1 MSEKHKQNSD
11 ISKREEKILAF
22 WNKNDIFKKSEK
34 KDAPRGEF
42 VFYDGPP
49 FATGLPH
56 FGHIL
61 AGTIKDA
68 IPRYKTMQGFRVRR
82 KWGWD
87 CHGLPLE
94 NEIEKELNLGTKR
107 DIENY
112 GIEKF
117 NKKARDS
124 VLRYEDDWKRIVP
137 RMGRWV
143 DMERDYKTMDT
154 TYTESVWWV
163 FKTLY
168 NKKLIYKGFKSMH
181 LCPRCE
187 TTLSNFEVSQGYK
200 DITDFAVTVKLE
212 LKDEPKTYLLVW
224 TTTAWTLPGN
234 MAAAVHKDKTYIKV
248 LMDKERLIVAKDR
261 VEILGSEYKI
271 LEEFSGSKLLG
282 KEYKPPFNYYKNAK
296 FPGKKNAWK
305 IYHAP
310 YVKMDEGTGLVHIAP
325 AFGQE
330 DMELAQKNEIPL
342 VHHVG
347 TDGKFTKEV
356 ENFAGLLVKP
366 KENHQKTDIEIIK
379 YLAHKGLLFAKEKI
393 IHPYPFCW
401 RCDTPLLNYAASSW
415 FVKVTALKNKL
426 VLENKN
432 IRWVPKEIGTRRF
445 HKLLGGAPDWAISRS
460 RYWGAPL
467 PVWRNERTGEI
478 EIIGSIKELRKR
490 TISSKNKY
498 FIVRHGESESNVKG
512 IISSLVENQHKLTKK
527 GKNEALFAARS
538 LDNKID
544 YIIVS
549 PLLRTKETAEI
560 IAKEIGLPKS
570 AVLEDKRIA
579 EINLGKLN
587 NKPVSEYRKFASTY
601 EDKFV
606 KTPDGGENFSEMK
619 IRIGKFLYDIENKYK
634 EKNILIVTHE
644 YVAWLLTA
652 VSEGAD
658 IARTI
663 DIRGKEDDYIRTG
676 EVKELFFVPLP
687 HNSNYEIDLHR
698 PSIDKV
704 TLLGNDGGKLKR
716 IEEVFDCWF
725 ESGSMPYG
733 QFHYPFENLDQFNPR
748 PGLFR
753 RVRGY
758 PADFIAE
765 GIDQTRGWFYSLI
778 VLGTALFG
786 KSPYKNVIVNGT
798 ILAED
803 GQKMS
808 KRLKNYPDP
817 MDVVHTYGADSL
829 RYYLLSSSIMRGEDL
844 HFSEQG
850 VGDVMRKIIMRLS
863 NIHLF
868 YALYADKHQDGN
880 PDSAHILD
888 RWILS
893 RLNQLIVEVT
903 EAMEKYELDRATR
916 PIAVFTDDFST
927 WYLRRSRNRF
937 KGDDQNDKQQALE
950 TTAFIFFE
958 LSKIMAPFMPFF
970 AEELYQQVKRA
981 QAGSVESV
989 HLEQWPTAD
998 EIDEDVLVD
1007 MHEVRSVV
1015 SSVLELRD
1023 EAGIKVRQPLKKLRV
1038 KVSKTEMK
1046 TIVRKRIYDYK
1057 AVYDIINMFMY
1068 EANWKGMILIE
1079 DTPFVPIKGVKGVQF
1094 SLTAI
1099 RSLSEFVGIVKG

>member
-11 ISKREEKILAF
+11 ISKREEKILTF

-379 YLAHKGLLFAKEKI
+379 YLAHKGL
-393 IHPYPFCW
+393 
-401 RCDTPLLNYAASSW
+401 
-415 FVKVTALKNKL
+415 
-426 VLENKN
+426 
-432 IRWVPKEIGTRRF
+432 
-445 HKLLGGAPDWAISRS
+445 
-460 RYWGAPL
+460 
-467 PVWRNERTGEI
+467 
-478 EIIGSIKELRKR
+478 
-490 TISSKNKY
+490 
-498 FIVRHGESESNVKG
+498 
-512 IISSLVENQHKLTKK
+512 
-527 GKNEALFAARS
+527 
-538 LDNKID
+538 
-544 YIIVS
+544 
-549 PLLRTKETAEI
+549 
-560 IAKEIGLPKS
+560 
-570 AVLEDKRIA
+570 
-579 EINLGKLN
+579 
-587 NKPVSEYRKFASTY
+587 
-601 EDKFV
+601 
-606 KTPDGGENFSEMK
+606 
-619 IRIGKFLYDIENKYK
+619 
-634 EKNILIVTHE
+634 
-644 YVAWLLTA
+644 
-652 VSEGAD
+652 
-658 IARTI
+658 
-663 DIRGKEDDYIRTG
+663 
-676 EVKELFFVPLP
+676 
-687 HNSNYEIDLHR
+687 
-698 PSIDKV
+698 
-704 TLLGNDGGKLKR
+704 
-716 IEEVFDCWF
+716 
-725 ESGSMPYG
+725 
-733 QFHYPFENLDQFNPR
+733 
-748 PGLFR
+748 
-753 RVRGY
+753 
-758 PADFIAE
+758 
-765 GIDQTRGWFYSLI
+765 
-778 VLGTALFG
+778 
-786 KSPYKNVIVNGT
+786 
-798 ILAED
+798 
-803 GQKMS
+803 
-808 KRLKNYPDP
+808 
-817 MDVVHTYGADSL
+817 
-829 RYYLLSSSIMRGEDL
+829 
-844 HFSEQG
+844 
-850 VGDVMRKIIMRLS
+850 
-863 NIHLF
+863 
-868 YALYADKHQDGN
+868 
-880 PDSAHILD
+880 
-888 RWILS
+888 
-893 RLNQLIVEVT
+893 
-903 EAMEKYELDRATR
+903 
-916 PIAVFTDDFST
+916 
-927 WYLRRSRNRF
+927 
-937 KGDDQNDKQQALE
+937 
-950 TTAFIFFE
+950 
-958 LSKIMAPFMPFF
+958 
-970 AEELYQQVKRA
+970 
-981 QAGSVESV
+981 
-989 HLEQWPTAD
+989 
-998 EIDEDVLVD
+998 
-1007 MHEVRSVV
+1007 
-1015 SSVLELRD
+1015 
-1023 EAGIKVRQPLKKLRV
+1023 
-1038 KVSKTEMK
+1038 
-1046 TIVRKRIYDYK
+1046 
-1057 AVYDIINMFMY
+1057 
-1068 EANWKGMILIE
+1068 
-1079 DTPFVPIKGVKGVQF
+1079 
-1094 SLTAI
+1094 
-1099 RSLSEFVGIVKG
+1099 